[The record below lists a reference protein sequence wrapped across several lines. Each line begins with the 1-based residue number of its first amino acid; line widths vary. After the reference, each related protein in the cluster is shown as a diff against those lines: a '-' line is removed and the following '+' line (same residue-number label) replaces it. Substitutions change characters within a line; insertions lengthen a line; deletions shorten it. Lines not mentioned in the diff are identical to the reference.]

1 VVGGSTSVNAMVY
14 MRGSP
19 ADYDEWAADGATGW
33 AYPDVLP
40 YFRRAED
47 NERGASRFHGA
58 GGPLRVSENRSRH
71 PLAAAFL
78 DAAWQAGIPKNADVN
93 GAEQEGVHWHQVTQR
108 DGRRCSAAAAYLH
121 PALRHRRNLTLLA
134 NSPALRLLWP
144 PGPARGR
151 VTGVE
156 YLRDGR
162 VARASA
168 AREVIVCAGTYQSAV
183 LLMVSGIGPA
193 DQLRSLGIEAGQDL
207 PVGENL
213 QDHIMTCL
221 VYHTDEISLLGAFS
235 PENVHQYQQY
245 GRGPLS
251 SGSGEAGGFIRSSSA
266 VDGPDFQVAGLP
278 TMFDNWREITRHGVS
293 ISGWPAKPTSRGS
306 VRLRAA
312 DALTKPRIRHNYLST
327 DYDRKVTA
335 DGLRRMLEIA
345 EQPAFKAVTT
355 GPFAIPESSSDPDLL
370 AFSRA
375 HCTTTW
381 HPVASCAIGQVVD
394 PELRVFGVDGLRVAD
409 ASVMPSVPR
418 GNTGAVTVM
427 IGEKA
432 ADLIKAG

>member
-1 VVGGSTSVNAMVY
+1 
-14 MRGSP
+14 
-19 ADYDEWAADGATGW
+19 
-33 AYPDVLP
+33 
-40 YFRRAED
+40 
-47 NERGASRFHGA
+47 
-58 GGPLRVSENRSRH
+58 
-71 PLAAAFL
+71 
-78 DAAWQAGIPKNADVN
+78 
-93 GAEQEGVHWHQVTQR
+93 
-108 DGRRCSAAAAYLH
+108 
-121 PALRHRRNLTLLA
+121 
-134 NSPALRLLWP
+134 
-144 PGPARGR
+144 
-151 VTGVE
+151 
-156 YLRDGR
+156 
-162 VARASA
+162 
-168 AREVIVCAGTYQSAV
+168 
-183 LLMVSGIGPA
+183 
-193 DQLRSLGIEAGQDL
+193 
-207 PVGENL
+207 
-213 QDHIMTCL
+213 
-221 VYHTDEISLLGAFS
+221 
-235 PENVHQYQQY
+235 
-245 GRGPLS
+245 

-312 DALTKPRIRHNYLST
+312 DALTKPRIRHNYLTT

-345 EQPAFKAVTT
+345 EQPSFKAVTT

>member
-1 VVGGSTSVNAMVY
+1 MYDYVIVGSGAAGSVIAARLSEDPDVSVLVLEAGPMDSSPLIETPLMFGQLFKSRYDWDLCTEPEPGLDGRSIYLAQGRVVGGSTSVNAMVY

-235 PENVHQYQQY
+235 PEN
-245 GRGPLS
+245 
-251 SGSGEAGGFIRSSSA
+251 
-266 VDGPDFQVAGLP
+266 
-278 TMFDNWREITRHGVS
+278 
-293 ISGWPAKPTSRGS
+293 
-306 VRLRAA
+306 
-312 DALTKPRIRHNYLST
+312 
-327 DYDRKVTA
+327 
-335 DGLRRMLEIA
+335 
-345 EQPAFKAVTT
+345 
-355 GPFAIPESSSDPDLL
+355 
-370 AFSRA
+370 
-375 HCTTTW
+375 
-381 HPVASCAIGQVVD
+381 
-394 PELRVFGVDGLRVAD
+394 
-409 ASVMPSVPR
+409 
-418 GNTGAVTVM
+418 
-427 IGEKA
+427 
-432 ADLIKAG
+432 